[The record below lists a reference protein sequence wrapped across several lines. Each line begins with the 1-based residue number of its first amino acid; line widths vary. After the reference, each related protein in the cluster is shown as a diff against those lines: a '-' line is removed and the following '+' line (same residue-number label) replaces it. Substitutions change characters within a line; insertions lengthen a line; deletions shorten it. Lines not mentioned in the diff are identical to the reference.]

1 VFEFLFK
8 YQWAV
13 FERGRFVLAS
23 GWPIWL
29 LIGLAVAASL
39 GVLWMLR
46 RSAWQ
51 KRRLAALAA
60 LEGGALELLLLL
72 LWRPALSVSSLKPQ
86 QNVIAVIVDGS
97 KSMARPGSSPMSSKP
112 RLDEAK
118 SLLAGGLI
126 DDLKKRFP
134 IRLYE
139 AGSRMQRVDSA
150 ERIRPEQNATRLG
163 DALRDVVAEA
173 ATLPVGGVVLLTDGA
188 ENSGGFDGNV
198 MRALK
203 RSRIPVHPVGFG
215 LDRMENDLELM
226 EAEMPA
232 RSLPQSRLA
241 ATVTLRQSGFSGKT
255 VRLEVLDGGKRL
267 GSRDVV
273 MGEDGIAQRELIP
286 FQASAAGARTIEVS
300 AVALDGETNRENN
313 RRRRLLVVENRK
325 PRILY
330 IEGEPRWELKFIR
343 RALEEDSNVDIVSI
357 LRTTQNKYYRQGV
370 KDPKELEQGFPATVD
385 ELFAY
390 EGLIVGCIEAGAFT
404 PAQQSLIRE
413 FVDRRGGGLLFL
425 GGRTSLSD
433 GGWNRTGVAE
443 VLPVT
448 LADRKSTFRRE
459 PAKVELTAA
468 GRDSL
473 ITRLEDIPDK
483 NAARWK
489 LMPALA
495 DYQDTGAPK
504 PGAVVL
510 LEARAAGR
518 ALPLLTVQNYGR
530 GRVAL
535 LATGGS
541 WKWQMLQDSKDQTHE
556 TFWRQMARFLVEST
570 PGRAQLALDSSSYSD
585 RSRVKARFQVRDRN
599 HLPAPEAQ
607 VEMRLIAPSGTSAPL
622 SSVPDTAEPGAFQ
635 SEFEASESG
644 TYVLEAV
651 ARDESGEIGRD
662 VISFLRED
670 GVEENFRTEQNRELL
685 ERLAQETGGR
695 YWRPGQTGGIG
706 EAISLSEA
714 GISVKETRELWDAPA
729 ALLLLAGLKTAAWLL
744 RRRWGAV

>member
-1 VFEFLFK
+1 MFEFLFK
-8 YQWAV
+8 YQWPV
-13 FERGRFVLAS
+13 FERGSFVLAS
-23 GWPIWL
+23 GWPVWL
-29 LIGLAVAASL
+29 LLGLAVAAL
-39 GVLWMLR
+39 ATVLWVLR
-46 RSAWQ
+46 RSAWRS
-51 KRRLAALAA
+51 RRLMALAA
-60 LEGGALELLLLL
+60 LEAGAFLLLLLL

-86 QNVIAVIVDGS
+86 QNVIAVIVDSS
-97 KSMARPGSSPMSSKP
+97 KSMARPGSAQP
-112 RLDEAK
+112 RLAEAK
-118 SLLAGGLI
+118 ALLANNLVN
-126 DDLKKRFP
+126 DLERRFP
-134 IRLYE
+134 VRLYE
-139 AGSRMQRVDSA
+139 AGSRMQRVNSA
-150 ERIRPEQNATRLG
+150 AGIEAKQESTRLG

-215 LDRMENDLELM
+215 LDRIERDVELM

-232 RSLPQSRLA
+232 RTLPQSRLA
-241 ATVTLRQSGFSGKT
+241 ATVTLRQAGYSGKT
-255 VRLEVLDGGKRL
+255 ARVEVLDGGKRL
-267 GSRDVV
+267 GSRDILL
-273 MGEDGIAQRELIP
+273 GDENTPQRELVP
-286 FQASAAGARTIEVS
+286 FQAAAAGARTLEIS
-300 AVALDGETNRENN
+300 VALLDGETNRENN
-313 RRRRLLVVENRK
+313 KRRRLLIVENRK

-343 RALEEDSNVDIVSI
+343 RALEEDPNVEIVSI

-390 EGLIVGCIEAGAFT
+390 EGLIIGCIESGAFT
-404 PAQQSLIRE
+404 PSQQSLIRE

-425 GGRTSLSD
+425 GGRVSLSD
-433 GGWNRTGVAE
+433 GGWNRTPVADL
-443 VLPVT
+443 LPVT
-448 LADRKSTFRRE
+448 LADRKSNFRRE

-473 ITRLEDIPDK
+473 ITRLDDIPDK
-483 NAARWK
+483 NTARWK

-495 DYQDTGAPK
+495 DYQETGSPK

-518 ALPLLTVQNYGR
+518 ALPLLSLQNYGR
-530 GRVAL
+530 GRIAL
-535 LATGGS
+535 LATGGT

-570 PGRAQLALDSSSYSD
+570 PGRAQLTLDSSNYSD
-585 RSRVKARFQVRDRN
+585 RTRIKARFSTHDRN
-599 HLPAPEAQ
+599 YLPAPEAQ
-607 VEMRLIAPSGTSAPL
+607 VDLRLIAPSGSSAPVTTL
-622 SSVPDTAEPGAFQ
+622 PDPAEPGIFQ
-635 SEFEASESG
+635 AEFEAPESG

-651 ARDESGEIGRD
+651 AKDDNGETGRD
-662 VISFLRED
+662 VVSFLRED

-685 ERLAQETGGR
+685 ERLARETGGR
-695 YWRPGQTGGIG
+695 YWKPTETGGLG

-729 ALLLLAGLKTAAWLL
+729 ALLLLAGLKAAAWLL